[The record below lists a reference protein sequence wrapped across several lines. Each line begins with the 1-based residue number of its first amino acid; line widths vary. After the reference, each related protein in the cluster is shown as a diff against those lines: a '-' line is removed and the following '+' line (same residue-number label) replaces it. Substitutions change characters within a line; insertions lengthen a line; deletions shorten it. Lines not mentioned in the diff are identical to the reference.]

1 MCRRRSAHCS
11 QFYIFGAD
19 FSVMPWF
26 GRRLGVAND
35 TLSRMKPCAFL
46 TLDER
51 GDFVIDDEHAVAPLA
66 ALGWEVSTVSWRQT
80 AVPWSHFEAVVIRS
94 TWDYWN
100 DVPAFLAAL
109 ERIDR
114 QTRLAN
120 PLDLV
125 RWNLAKTY
133 MRDLQGKG
141 VGVVPTAWLDGMD
154 PAAISAY
161 AAQLGSHDLVVK
173 PVVGANGQDAFRIS
187 PGDDPRRLREIAARF
202 SGRACMVQPF
212 RTNVLAEGE
221 YSLFFFS
228 GDYSHAILKVP
239 AAGEFRSQEEHGAE
253 VLSIVPETRLLE
265 CGRRA
270 LAAVAPTPLY
280 ARVDFVRD
288 AAGDFEVMELELI
301 EPSLYLRTDPEAPA
315 RFARAVDRWFAGD

>member
-1 MCRRRSAHCS
+1 
-11 QFYIFGAD
+11 
-19 FSVMPWF
+19 
-26 GRRLGVAND
+26 
-35 TLSRMKPCAFL
+35 MKPCAFL

-51 GDFVIDDEHAVAPLA
+51 GDFVIDDEHAIAPLA
-66 ALGWEVSTVSWRQT
+66 ALGWQVSTVSWRQT

-109 ERIDR
+109 ARIDR

-133 MRDLQGKG
+133 LRDLQDKG
-141 VGVVPTAWLDGMD
+141 IGVVPTTWLDGLE
-154 PAAISAY
+154 PAAVARY
-161 AAQLGSHDLVVK
+161 AAQLGSDDLVIK

-187 PGDDPRRLREIAARF
+187 PRDDLQRLREIAACF
-202 SGRACMVQPF
+202 NGRACMLQPF
-212 RTNVLAEGE
+212 RDNVLAEGE

-228 GDYSHAILKVP
+228 GEYSHAILKVP
-239 AAGEFRSQEEHGAE
+239 AVGEFRSQEERGAE
-253 VLSIVPETRLLE
+253 ILSIVPEVKLLE
-265 CGRRA
+265 RGRRA

-280 ARVDFVRD
+280 ARIDFVRE

-301 EPSLYLRTDPEAPA
+301 EPSLYLRTDPEAPG
-315 RFARAVDRWFAGD
+315 RFARAVDRWFAED